1 MRAYKTLVK
10 KALDKDFT
18 VSVWDGEEWQVSR
31 SKIYDDIV
39 DAIESVDFSELRI
52 RDKDGNYLG
61 WASIVMDCEPE
72 AMVSDF
78 TYNKI
83 MHELTGFE
91 WDGE

>member
-1 MRAYKTLVK
+1 MKAYKTLVK
-10 KALDKDFT
+10 NALSRDFS
-18 VSVWDGEEWQVSR
+18 VSVWDGEEWQVKR
-31 SKIYDDIV
+31 STKYQEII

-52 RDKDGNYLG
+52 RQGDEVIG
-61 WASIVMDCEPE
+61 WASIVLDCEPDE
-72 AMVSDF
+72 MVSDF

>member
-1 MRAYKTLVK
+1 MKAYKTLVK
-10 KALDKDFT
+10 KALAKGFT
-18 VSVWDGEEWQVSR
+18 VSVWDGEEWQVKR
-31 SKIYDDIV
+31 GSKYQEII

-52 RDKDGNYLG
+52 RQGDDFIG
-61 WASIVMDCEPE
+61 WASIVLDCEDE
-72 AMVSDF
+72 ATVSDF